1 MDSSMGDSEKRFG
14 QERRSGTDTRSQAE
28 KQLIGERRS
37 GVDRRVGPP
46 SPQEC
51 PKPSD
56 ERLALFARRL
66 RRALSDKRSRDL
78 FGVANGEDNFSVH
91 ADVQRTLEWIES
103 LVSAGDQV
111 SAKPTLRK
119 LRPHHET

>member
-1 MDSSMGDSEKRFG
+1 MDNSMSDSEKRFG
-14 QERRSGTDTRSQAE
+14 QERRSGTDTRSQSE

-37 GVDRRVGPP
+37 GVDRRVGRP
-46 SPQEC
+46 SQEC
-51 PKPSD
+51 LKPSD

-66 RRALSDKRSRDL
+66 RRALSDTRSRDL

-91 ADVQRTLEWIES
+91 ADVLRTLEWIES
-103 LVSAGDQV
+103 LVGAGDQV